1 MRSGHRTPRW
11 LVGGTIAA
19 GTSGAI
25 LAFAGVQTPV
35 RVPLVLLSLIA
46 MPAVAVAELLPSLDP
61 LARVVV
67 TGSAAVV
74 INVAVAAGLL
84 VAGAWSPTTGL
95 AAVLLISAC
104 MAMVRLLV
112 GPPSLAAT
120 ERAACP

>member
-11 LVGGTIAA
+11 VVGGTITA
-19 GTSGAI
+19 GTVGAI
-25 LAFAGVQTPV
+25 LAFTGAQTPA

-46 MPAVAVAELLPSLDP
+46 MPAVAVAELLPALDP
-61 LARVVV
+61 LSKVVV
-67 TGSAAVV
+67 AGSAALV

-95 AAVLLISAC
+95 VAVLVISAG
-104 MAMVRLLV
+104 MAVVRLLI

-120 ERAACP
+120 GRAARP

>member
-1 MRSGHRTPRW
+1 
-11 LVGGTIAA
+11 
-19 GTSGAI
+19 
-25 LAFAGVQTPV
+25 V

>member
-25 LAFAGVQTPV
+25 LAFAGMQTPV

-61 LARVVV
+61 LAKVVV
-67 TGSAAVV
+67 AGSAAVV

-84 VAGAWSPTTGL
+84 VAGAWSPTIGL

-120 ERAACP
+120 ERAARP